1 MKPFEE
7 YREYMFEHKKS
18 IPIGSLNNE
27 DRVTHWELLHCDMM
41 FPTCR
46 EIIQPNTMM
55 IKVGVH
61 ADIIFCKELRD
72 DSKATAKYC
81 SSIIGAMSMKKVL
94 AEE

>member
-46 EIIQPNTMM
+46 DIIQSNPMTVE
-55 IKVGVH
+55 VGIH
-61 ADIIFCKELRD
+61 TAIIFREELQD
-72 DSKATAKYC
+72 DSKAIAKYC
-81 SSIIGAMSMKKVL
+81 SSIRGANSIKML
-94 AEE
+94 